1 MWISSR
7 GEFSTLTVGMCNMY
21 NIIIKQL
28 KGIQNKDISSQI
40 TWYLLFK
47 SFNVLGLFFRLF
59 IFFVWGKGRVRFSS
73 EIILHLR

>member
-1 MWISSR
+1 
-7 GEFSTLTVGMCNMY
+7 MCNMY

-28 KGIQNKDISSQI
+28 KGIQNKDIKNKDISSQI

>member
-40 TWYLLFK
+40 AWYLLFK

-59 IFFVWGKGRVRFSS
+59 IYFVWGKGRVRFSS

>member
-7 GEFSTLTVGMCNMY
+7 GEFSTLTVGMYNMY

-47 SFNVLGLFFRLF
+47 SFNVLRLFFRLF

>member
-47 SFNVLGLFFRLF
+47 SFNVLWLFFRLF

>member
-1 MWISSR
+1 MYISSR

-47 SFNVLGLFFRLF
+47 YFNVYLF
-59 IFFVWGKGRVRFSS
+59 IFVWGRGG
-73 EIILHLR
+73 

>member
-1 MWISSR
+1 
-7 GEFSTLTVGMCNMY
+7 MY

-47 SFNVLGLFFRLF
+47 YFNVLGLFFRLF
-59 IFFVWGKGRVRFSS
+59 IYFCLGEGRVTSS
-73 EIILHLR
+73 SDLILHLR

>member
-47 SFNVLGLFFRLF
+47 PFNVLGLFFRLF

-73 EIILHLR
+73 EKILHLR

>member
-28 KGIQNKDISSQI
+28 KGIQNKDISSTI

>member
-40 TWYLLFK
+40 AWYLLFK

-59 IFFVWGKGRVRFSS
+59 IIFVWGKGRVRSSS

>member
-40 TWYLLFK
+40 TWYLFFK